1 MNCLRMPANHG
12 LKLTVPVLF
21 VYSSLGWAVAAGED
35 VRKGWPKVPIKV
47 IDEPSHALFVAQP
60 QEFNRVLEEFLASL
74 PK

>member
-1 MNCLRMPANHG
+1 MD
-12 LKLTVPVLF
+12 
-21 VYSSLGWAVAAGED
+21 LGAAAED

-47 IDEPSHALFVAQP
+47 IDEPSHALFVAKP